1 MRRTLILLGVM
12 LLVVS
17 GLGDS
22 VFAGQG
28 VTPVISDGVAW
39 YNAADWGVNGK
50 GWADT
55 VSYYDRLPAKAKD
68 VVRPEVWSRSL
79 TSAGM
84 YIEFETDSTTISAR
98 WRLTSANLAM
108 DHMAATGVSGVD
120 LYVLNDAGKWQWL
133 AVGKP
138 ISYPTSEA
146 TLISGL
152 IPGYRKYR
160 LYLPL
165 YNGVTSVEIGVSSEA
180 KFSPVPPS
188 DEKPIV
194 FYGTS
199 ITQGQAASRPGM
211 AYTAILGRRLNA
223 PIINLGFSGNA
234 RMEPEI
240 AELLTELDASIYVL
254 DPFPNMDAGLINAN
268 FERFITILR
277 EAKPTTPIVI
287 VEDREFA
294 HTPYVRARQIH
305 YALTRT
311 NLRAA
316 YNRLVESGMEGLYL
330 VPRDNLFGDDY
341 DGTVDASHPTDLG
354 FSRYSDVLEPI
365 LRSILEQLDR
375 D

>member
-1 MRRTLILLGVM
+1 MWRTIAVLGAVILMAIGT
-12 LLVVS
+12 
-17 GLGDS
+17 GDS
-22 VFAGQG
+22 VSAGKS
-28 VTPVISDGVAW
+28 VVPVVSNGTAW
-39 YNAADWGVNGK
+39 YNAAHWGVNGK
-50 GWADT
+50 GWDDT
-55 VSYYDRLPAKAKD
+55 LSYYDRLPAKAKD
-68 VVRPEVWSRSL
+68 VVRPEVWQRSL

-84 YIEFETDSTTISAR
+84 YVEFETDSTVISAR
-98 WRLTSANLAM
+98 WRLTSSTLDMA
-108 DHMAATGVSGVD
+108 HMPATGVSGVD
-120 LYVLNDAGKWQWL
+120 LYVLNDAGQWQWL

-138 ISYPTSEA
+138 ETFPVVET

-152 IPGYRKYR
+152 IPGYRRYR

-165 YNGVTSVEIGVSSEA
+165 YNGVTSVEIGVSA
-180 KFSPVPPS
+180 DATFRPVPPS

-211 AYTAILGRRLNA
+211 AYTAILGRRLNM
-223 PIINLGFSGNA
+223 PVINLGFSGNA

-240 AELLTELDASIYVL
+240 AELLAELDAAIYVM

-268 FERFITILR
+268 FERFLTILR
-277 EAKPTTPIVI
+277 DAKPTTPIVI

-316 YNRLVESGMEGLYL
+316 YNRLVESGMEGLYF
-330 VPRDNLFGDDY
+330 VPRDHLFGDDF

-354 FSRYSDVLEPI
+354 FSRYSDILEPV
-365 LRSILEQLDR
+365 LRSILEP
-375 D
+375 